1 MKGNFKKGI
10 SVALSLALTVSSFA
24 LPDTAKNV
32 NADNLPTTKLGVG
45 SIGTGSN
52 EPDAAKLPRTS
63 TQGKYRFTTDNYNS
77 KHKALDT
84 NDWASNWLWDLEG
97 DRDTDSTNALS
108 GTAYALPL
116 CYLMKKDGLRVTKP
130 AMTSSNTNVSA
141 YNIKDN
147 DTLCDFKISPD
158 WTCTNNNID
167 EVTDWSYKAVTTNP
181 QNAGQKMYTTMTQG
195 SPFAF
200 IEMENTN
207 TIYLEKLRVTFPS
220 EIIYEDTYNGSKMVV
235 FRTNDITSSVNG
247 YPSATYQ
254 YYAVFL
260 PENTTVTHMGT
271 TDKTNNDKIGK
282 LKFTFPSNNKAYM
295 SVAWLCESRNIDN
308 NMGIKYAKEYRPYAF
323 NIITNTTADYSYNE
337 STGNVQT
344 KYTYSFSKKAESTAD
359 GTIMGIL
366 PHQYKN
372 MSNVTYMDNKAIT
385 LRGYMK
391 FIKGSSYTTN
401 MTYNGIIPYM
411 PSLSSDDS
419 QGREELQKYVNNFV
433 NKYMTGAGNWTLAND
448 EGNETY
454 YHGKKLNRS
463 AQVVAAAKAV
473 GDEGNAQKVLNGLEK
488 NLEDWFTYSG
498 NSDKHY
504 FTYLGEGVGA
514 LLGFQSSFNSVD
526 QFNDHHFHYGYFIE
540 SAASVGLYDREWLNN
555 YKDVVKQLIYDIACP
570 YRNNKECVA
579 DCGNAYPYLRSFS
592 PYEGHSWA
600 SGYEDERTGN
610 NQESTSEA
618 INAWAGIILFGELT
632 NNTKIRDLGIYLY
645 TTESE
650 AADEYWFD
658 KDEETYKIDSTK
670 FDAPMASM
678 VWGGKVDYS
687 TWFGQQYTQGIQI
700 CPINSWSFY
709 LVKNANKITGKDYIK
724 KYYNADKTYKNAKGG
739 STEHWNDMWAEYY
752 AIADPD
758 YAMNTVWTKNAINDG
773 ESQAHTYHFIRA
785 LQDYGT
791 PDLTFKSNSPTAS
804 VFNKNGVYT
813 YVAYNASNTAKTVTF
828 TSKSGQTVSIKASP
842 NTMTTV
848 NANEVNKSSYVV
860 EYYGKDLNSNN
871 YSLLGSE
878 VKYADAGANV
888 TATEKNFTGF
898 KFDNSNSNNIKQG
911 TVNAN
916 GSLVLKMYYNRE
928 TYSISYDLVGG
939 VKNNTGL
946 YPTSYIYGQQITL
959 DTPKRDGYDFAGW
972 YKESTYNTKVDAI
985 SSKVNGNITLYAKWI
1000 PAGTISVNEDMYLTF
1015 DANVNGTFTIVGD
1028 KKYNAVSVLYKVVN
1042 TESEAKELAESKAE
1056 VGFVSWGM
1064 EATDTGWSHTRS
1076 LKGDEGK
1083 YIVFYFIRYDENG
1096 GYKSE
1101 YGYGKIQANGG
1112 NIETT
1117 KAPETTTTKVA
1128 ETTTKAPET
1137 TTKISETTTKV
1148 LETTKPAAGDSK
1160 YESLNYKD
1168 IANNNNGEFDKGL
1181 LGCKYALIEG
1191 KLNVCQFQNT
1201 GFGELYMAV
1210 GGMGAGNFK
1219 ATINGRNVTKTQG
1232 TGVFMNPASDFLT
1245 YKYNV
1250 VEISSDDGT
1259 ATVIILNP
1267 NKTGTYNQTT
1277 PETTTKSQETTTKA
1291 PETTTKAPETTTK
1304 SQETTTKAPETT
1316 TKKQEQT
1323 TKAPETT
1330 TKKQEQTTKAPETTT
1345 KKQEQT
1351 TKAPETTTTKVAET
1365 TTKIS
1370 ETTTKVLETTKPAA
1384 GDSKYESLNYK
1395 DIANNNNGEFDKG
1408 LLGCKYA
1415 LIEGKLNVCQF
1426 QNTGFGELYMAVG
1439 GMGAGNFKAT
1449 INGRNVTKTQGTGVF
1464 INPASDYVTYKYN
1477 VVEISSDDGK
1487 AIVIILNPNKTGTY
1501 NQTTP
1506 ETTTKAPETTTK
1518 SQETTTKAPETTT
1531 KSQETT
1537 TKAPETT
1544 TKSQETT
1551 TKAPETTT
1559 KSQETTTKAPE
1570 TTTKSQETTTKAP
1583 ETTTKKQEQT
1593 TKAPETTTKSQETT
1607 TKAPETTTKKQ
1618 EQTTKA
1624 PETTKKQEQT
1634 TKAPETTTKKQEQTT
1649 KAPETTT
1656 KKQEQTTKAPETT
1669 KSQQTDNNN
1678 TITTDAKNTTT
1689 AGNSEGINGT
1699 SAEKT
1704 ALGRAAFSKKIKKK
1718 LSLKKIKVS
1727 IKKVENATGYEVRVA
1742 TSKKFKKTLY
1752 KKSYKKVAF
1761 TLKSKKLANK
1771 KKLYI
1776 KVRAYVLDGTNK
1788 IYGKWSKVKKVKI
1801 K

>member
-709 LVKNANKITGKDYIK
+709 LGKNANKITGKDYIK

-928 TYSISYDLVGG
+928 TYSISYELVGG

-1168 IANNNNGEFDKGL
+1168 IDNNNNGEFDKGL

-1291 PETTTKAPETTTK
+1291 PETTTK

-1345 KKQEQT
+1345 K
-1351 TKAPETTTTKVAET
+1351 
-1365 TTKIS
+1365 IS

-1395 DIANNNNGEFDKG
+1395 DIDNNNNGEFDKG

-1531 KSQETT
+1531 K
-1537 TKAPETT
+1537 
-1544 TKSQETT
+1544 
-1551 TKAPETTT
+1551 
-1559 KSQETTTKAPE
+1559 
-1570 TTTKSQETTTKAP
+1570 
-1583 ETTTKKQEQT
+1583 KQEQT

-1624 PETTKKQEQT
+1624 PE
-1634 TKAPETTTKKQEQTT
+1634 
-1649 KAPETTT
+1649 TT

>member
-45 SIGTGSN
+45 SIGAGSN

-63 TQGKYRFTTDNYNS
+63 TQGKYRFTTDNYNN
-77 KHKALDT
+77 KHQALDT

-130 AMTSSNTNVSA
+130 AMTSNNTNVSA

-419 QGREELQKYVNNFV
+419 QGREELQKYVNDFV

-709 LVKNANKITGKDYIK
+709 LGKNANKITGKDYIK

-1181 LGCKYALIEG
+1181 LGCKYAVISGEINACL
-1191 KLNVCQFQNT
+1191 FQNK
-1201 GFGELYMAV
+1201 GFSELYMAV

-1291 PETTTKAPETTTK
+1291 PETTTK

-1330 TKKQEQTTKAPETTT
+1330 TKKQEQTTKAP
-1345 KKQEQT
+1345 
-1351 TKAPETTTTKVAET
+1351 ET

-1415 LIEGKLNVCQF
+1415 VISGEINACLF
-1426 QNTGFGELYMAVG
+1426 QNKGFSELYMAVG

-1501 NQTTP
+1501 NQTTS

-1544 TKSQETT
+1544 TKKQE
-1551 TKAPETTT
+1551 
-1559 KSQETTTKAPE
+1559 QTTKAPE

-1649 KAPETTT
+1649 KAPETT
-1656 KKQEQTTKAPETT
+1656 

-1689 AGNSEGINGT
+1689 AGNSEGINGI

>member
-709 LVKNANKITGKDYIK
+709 LGKNANKITGKDYIK

-928 TYSISYDLVGG
+928 TYSISYELVGG

-1181 LGCKYALIEG
+1181 LGCKYAVISGEINACL
-1191 KLNVCQFQNT
+1191 FQNK
-1201 GFGELYMAV
+1201 GFSELYMAV

-1291 PETTTKAPETTTK
+1291 PETTTK

-1345 KKQEQT
+1345 K
-1351 TKAPETTTTKVAET
+1351 
-1365 TTKIS
+1365 IS

-1395 DIANNNNGEFDKG
+1395 DIDNNNNGEFDKG

-1559 KSQETTTKAPE
+1559 K
-1570 TTTKSQETTTKAP
+1570 
-1583 ETTTKKQEQT
+1583 KQEQT

-1624 PETTKKQEQT
+1624 PE
-1634 TKAPETTTKKQEQTT
+1634 
-1649 KAPETTT
+1649 TT

>member
-45 SIGTGSN
+45 SIGAGSN

-419 QGREELQKYVNNFV
+419 QGREELQKYVNDFV

-709 LVKNANKITGKDYIK
+709 LGKNANKITGKDYIK

-928 TYSISYDLVGG
+928 TYSISYELVGG

-1181 LGCKYALIEG
+1181 LGCKYAVISGEINACL
-1191 KLNVCQFQNT
+1191 FQNK
-1201 GFGELYMAV
+1201 GFSELYMAV

-1291 PETTTKAPETTTK
+1291 PETTTK

-1345 KKQEQT
+1345 K
-1351 TKAPETTTTKVAET
+1351 
-1365 TTKIS
+1365 IS

-1395 DIANNNNGEFDKG
+1395 DIDNNNNGEFDKG

-1501 NQTTP
+1501 NQTTS

-1544 TKSQETT
+1544 TKSQET
-1551 TKAPETTT
+1551 
-1559 KSQETTTKAPE
+1559 
-1570 TTTKSQETTTKAP
+1570 
-1583 ETTTKKQEQT
+1583 
-1593 TKAPETTTKSQETT
+1593 
-1607 TKAPETTTKKQ
+1607 
-1618 EQTTKA
+1618 
-1624 PETTKKQEQT
+1624 T

>member
-709 LVKNANKITGKDYIK
+709 LGKNANKITGKDYIK

-1181 LGCKYALIEG
+1181 LGCKYAVISGEINACL
-1191 KLNVCQFQNT
+1191 FQNK
-1201 GFGELYMAV
+1201 GFSELYMAV

-1291 PETTTKAPETTTK
+1291 PETTTK

-1330 TKKQEQTTKAPETTT
+1330 TKKQEQTTKAP
-1345 KKQEQT
+1345 
-1351 TKAPETTTTKVAET
+1351 ET

-1415 LIEGKLNVCQF
+1415 VISGEINACLF
-1426 QNTGFGELYMAVG
+1426 QNKGFSELYMAVG

-1501 NQTTP
+1501 NQTT
-1506 ETTTKAPETTTK
+1506 
-1518 SQETTTKAPETTT
+1518 S
-1531 KSQETT
+1531 ETT

-1607 TKAPETTTKKQ
+1607 TKAPETTTKSQ
-1618 EQTTKA
+1618 ETTTKA
-1624 PETTKKQEQT
+1624 PETTTKKQEQT
-1634 TKAPETTTKKQEQTT
+1634 TKAPETTTKSQETTTKAPETTTKKQEQTTKAPETTKKQEQTT

>member
-709 LVKNANKITGKDYIK
+709 LGKNANKITGKDYIK

-1181 LGCKYALIEG
+1181 LGCKYAVISGEINACL
-1191 KLNVCQFQNT
+1191 FQNK
-1201 GFGELYMAV
+1201 GFSELYMAV

-1291 PETTTKAPETTTK
+1291 PETTTK
-1304 SQETTTKAPETT
+1304 
-1316 TKKQEQT
+1316 KQEQT

-1330 TKKQEQTTKAPETTT
+1330 TKKQEQTTKAP
-1345 KKQEQT
+1345 
-1351 TKAPETTTTKVAET
+1351 ET

-1395 DIANNNNGEFDKG
+1395 DIDNNNNGEFDKG

-1501 NQTTP
+1501 NQTT
-1506 ETTTKAPETTTK
+1506 
-1518 SQETTTKAPETTT
+1518 S
-1531 KSQETT
+1531 ETT

-1593 TKAPETTTKSQETT
+1593 TKAPE
-1607 TKAPETTTKKQ
+1607 
-1618 EQTTKA
+1618 
-1624 PETTKKQEQT
+1624 
-1634 TKAPETTTKKQEQTT
+1634 TTKKQEQTT

>member
-709 LVKNANKITGKDYIK
+709 LGKNANKITGKDYIK

-928 TYSISYDLVGG
+928 TYSISYELVGG

-1181 LGCKYALIEG
+1181 LGCKYAVISGEINACL
-1191 KLNVCQFQNT
+1191 FQNK
-1201 GFGELYMAV
+1201 GFSELYMAV

-1291 PETTTKAPETTTK
+1291 PETTTK
-1304 SQETTTKAPETT
+1304 
-1316 TKKQEQT
+1316 KQEQT

-1330 TKKQEQTTKAPETTT
+1330 TKKQEQTTKAP
-1345 KKQEQT
+1345 
-1351 TKAPETTTTKVAET
+1351 ET

-1395 DIANNNNGEFDKG
+1395 DIDNNNNGEFDKG

-1531 KSQETT
+1531 K
-1537 TKAPETT
+1537 
-1544 TKSQETT
+1544 
-1551 TKAPETTT
+1551 
-1559 KSQETTTKAPE
+1559 
-1570 TTTKSQETTTKAP
+1570 
-1583 ETTTKKQEQT
+1583 KQEQT

-1624 PETTKKQEQT
+1624 PE
-1634 TKAPETTTKKQEQTT
+1634 
-1649 KAPETTT
+1649 TT

>member
-709 LVKNANKITGKDYIK
+709 LGKNANKITGKDYIK

-928 TYSISYDLVGG
+928 TYSISYELVGG

-1181 LGCKYALIEG
+1181 LGCKYAVISGEINACL
-1191 KLNVCQFQNT
+1191 FQNK
-1201 GFGELYMAV
+1201 GFSELYMAV

-1291 PETTTKAPETTTK
+1291 PETTTK

-1345 KKQEQT
+1345 K
-1351 TKAPETTTTKVAET
+1351 
-1365 TTKIS
+1365 IS

-1395 DIANNNNGEFDKG
+1395 DIDNNNNGEFDKG

-1559 KSQETTTKAPE
+1559 K
-1570 TTTKSQETTTKAP
+1570 
-1583 ETTTKKQEQT
+1583 KQEQT
-1593 TKAPETTTKSQETT
+1593 TKAPE
-1607 TKAPETTTKKQ
+1607 
-1618 EQTTKA
+1618 
-1624 PETTKKQEQT
+1624 
-1634 TKAPETTTKKQEQTT
+1634 
-1649 KAPETTT
+1649 TT

>member
-709 LVKNANKITGKDYIK
+709 LGKNANKITGKDYIK

-1181 LGCKYALIEG
+1181 LGCKYAVISGEINACL
-1191 KLNVCQFQNT
+1191 FQNK
-1201 GFGELYMAV
+1201 GFSELYMAV

-1291 PETTTKAPETTTK
+1291 PETTTK

-1345 KKQEQT
+1345 K
-1351 TKAPETTTTKVAET
+1351 
-1365 TTKIS
+1365 IS

-1395 DIANNNNGEFDKG
+1395 DIDNNNNGEFDKG

-1501 NQTTP
+1501 NQTT
-1506 ETTTKAPETTTK
+1506 
-1518 SQETTTKAPETTT
+1518 S
-1531 KSQETT
+1531 ETT

-1593 TKAPETTTKSQETT
+1593 TKAPE
-1607 TKAPETTTKKQ
+1607 
-1618 EQTTKA
+1618 
-1624 PETTKKQEQT
+1624 
-1634 TKAPETTTKKQEQTT
+1634 TTKKQEQTT

>member
-419 QGREELQKYVNNFV
+419 QGREELQKYVNDFV

-650 AADEYWFD
+650 SADEYWFD

-709 LVKNANKITGKDYIK
+709 LGKNANKITGKDYIK

-1181 LGCKYALIEG
+1181 LGCKYAVISGEINACL
-1191 KLNVCQFQNT
+1191 FQNK
-1201 GFGELYMAV
+1201 GFSELYMAV

-1291 PETTTKAPETTTK
+1291 PETTTK

-1345 KKQEQT
+1345 K
-1351 TKAPETTTTKVAET
+1351 
-1365 TTKIS
+1365 IS

-1395 DIANNNNGEFDKG
+1395 DIDNNNNGEFDKG

-1501 NQTTP
+1501 NQTT
-1506 ETTTKAPETTTK
+1506 
-1518 SQETTTKAPETTT
+1518 S
-1531 KSQETT
+1531 ETT

-1593 TKAPETTTKSQETT
+1593 TKAPE
-1607 TKAPETTTKKQ
+1607 
-1618 EQTTKA
+1618 
-1624 PETTKKQEQT
+1624 
-1634 TKAPETTTKKQEQTT
+1634 TTKKQEQTT

>member
-419 QGREELQKYVNNFV
+419 QGREELQKYVNDFV

-650 AADEYWFD
+650 SADEYWFD

-709 LVKNANKITGKDYIK
+709 LGKNANKITGKDYIK

-1181 LGCKYALIEG
+1181 LGCKYAVISGEINACL
-1191 KLNVCQFQNT
+1191 FQNK
-1201 GFGELYMAV
+1201 GFSELYMAV

-1291 PETTTKAPETTTK
+1291 PETTTK

-1345 KKQEQT
+1345 K
-1351 TKAPETTTTKVAET
+1351 
-1365 TTKIS
+1365 IS

-1395 DIANNNNGEFDKG
+1395 DIDNNNNGEFDKG

-1501 NQTTP
+1501 NQTT
-1506 ETTTKAPETTTK
+1506 
-1518 SQETTTKAPETTT
+1518 S
-1531 KSQETT
+1531 ETT

-1624 PETTKKQEQT
+1624 PE
-1634 TKAPETTTKKQEQTT
+1634 TTKKQEQTT

>member
-45 SIGTGSN
+45 SIGTGSI

-63 TQGKYRFTTDNYNS
+63 TQGKYRFTTDNYNN
-77 KHKALDT
+77 KHQALDT

-130 AMTSSNTNVSA
+130 AMTSNNTNVSA

-419 QGREELQKYVNNFV
+419 QGREELQKYVNDFV

-709 LVKNANKITGKDYIK
+709 LGKNANKITGKDYIK

-804 VFNKNGVYT
+804 VFNKNGAYT

-828 TSKSGQTVSIKASP
+828 TSKSGKTVSIKASP

-848 NANEVNKSSYVV
+848 NENEVNKSSYVV

-1181 LGCKYALIEG
+1181 LGCKYAVISGEINACL
-1191 KLNVCQFQNT
+1191 FQNK
-1201 GFGELYMAV
+1201 GFSELYMAV

-1291 PETTTKAPETTTK
+1291 PETTTKK
-1304 SQETTTKAPETT
+1304 QEQTTKAPETT

-1365 TTKIS
+1365 TTKAPETTTKIS

-1415 LIEGKLNVCQF
+1415 LIEGELNVCQF
-1426 QNTGFGELYMAVG
+1426 QNTGFSELYMAVG

-1464 INPASDYVTYKYN
+1464 MNPASDFLTYKYN

-1506 ETTTKAPETTTK
+1506 ETTTKSQETTTKAPETTTKSQETTTKAPETTTKKQEQTTKAPETTTK

-1607 TKAPETTTKKQ
+1607 KAPETTTKKQ
-1618 EQTTKA
+1618 EQI
-1624 PETTKKQEQT
+1624 
-1634 TKAPETTTKKQEQTT
+1634 
-1649 KAPETTT
+1649 
-1656 KKQEQTTKAPETT
+1656 TKAPETT

>member
-709 LVKNANKITGKDYIK
+709 LGKNANKITGKDYIK

-1181 LGCKYALIEG
+1181 LGCKYAVISGEINACL
-1191 KLNVCQFQNT
+1191 FQNK
-1201 GFGELYMAV
+1201 GFSELYMAV

-1291 PETTTKAPETTTK
+1291 PETTTK

-1345 KKQEQT
+1345 K
-1351 TKAPETTTTKVAET
+1351 
-1365 TTKIS
+1365 IS

-1395 DIANNNNGEFDKG
+1395 DIDNNNNGEFDKG

-1501 NQTTP
+1501 NQTT
-1506 ETTTKAPETTTK
+1506 
-1518 SQETTTKAPETTT
+1518 S
-1531 KSQETT
+1531 ETT

-1607 TKAPETTTKKQ
+1607 TKAPETTTKSQ
-1618 EQTTKA
+1618 ETTTKA
-1624 PETTKKQEQT
+1624 PETTTKKQEQT
-1634 TKAPETTTKKQEQTT
+1634 TKAPETTTKSQETTTKAPETTTKKQEQTTKAPETTKKQEQTT

>member
-45 SIGTGSN
+45 SIGAGSN

-63 TQGKYRFTTDNYNS
+63 TQGKYRFTTDNYNN
-77 KHKALDT
+77 KHQALDT

-130 AMTSSNTNVSA
+130 AMTSNNTNVSA

-419 QGREELQKYVNNFV
+419 QGREELQKYVNDFV

-709 LVKNANKITGKDYIK
+709 LGKNANKITGKDYIK

-804 VFNKNGVYT
+804 VFNKNGAYT

-828 TSKSGQTVSIKASP
+828 TSKSGKTVSIKASP

-848 NANEVNKSSYVV
+848 NGNEVNKSSYVV

-1181 LGCKYALIEG
+1181 LGCKYAVISGEINACL
-1191 KLNVCQFQNT
+1191 FQNK
-1201 GFGELYMAV
+1201 GFSELYMAV

-1291 PETTTKAPETTTK
+1291 PETTTK

-1345 KKQEQT
+1345 K
-1351 TKAPETTTTKVAET
+1351 
-1365 TTKIS
+1365 IS

-1395 DIANNNNGEFDKG
+1395 DIDNNNNGEFDKG

-1501 NQTTP
+1501 NQTTS

-1544 TKSQETT
+1544 I
-1551 TKAPETTT
+1551 
-1559 KSQETTTKAPE
+1559 
-1570 TTTKSQETTTKAP
+1570 KSQETTTKAP

-1607 TKAPETTTKKQ
+1607 TKAPETTTKAPETTTKKQ

-1624 PETTKKQEQT
+1624 PETTTKSQETT

>member
-709 LVKNANKITGKDYIK
+709 LGKNANKITGKDYIK

-1181 LGCKYALIEG
+1181 LGCKYAVISGEINACL
-1191 KLNVCQFQNT
+1191 FQNK
-1201 GFGELYMAV
+1201 GFSELYMAV

-1291 PETTTKAPETTTK
+1291 PETTTK

-1345 KKQEQT
+1345 K
-1351 TKAPETTTTKVAET
+1351 
-1365 TTKIS
+1365 IS

-1395 DIANNNNGEFDKG
+1395 DIDNNNNGEFDKG

-1501 NQTTP
+1501 NQTT
-1506 ETTTKAPETTTK
+1506 
-1518 SQETTTKAPETTT
+1518 S
-1531 KSQETT
+1531 ETT

-1607 TKAPETTTKKQ
+1607 TKAPETTTKAPETTTKKQ

-1624 PETTKKQEQT
+1624 PETTTKSQETT

-1649 KAPETTT
+1649 KAPETT

>member
-63 TQGKYRFTTDNYNS
+63 KQGKYRFTTDNYNS
-77 KHKALDT
+77 KHQALDT

-419 QGREELQKYVNNFV
+419 QGREELQKYVNDFV

-540 SAASVGLYDREWLNN
+540 SAASVGLYNREWLNN

-709 LVKNANKITGKDYIK
+709 LGKNANKITGKDYIK

-1181 LGCKYALIEG
+1181 LGCKYAVISGEINACL
-1191 KLNVCQFQNT
+1191 FQNK
-1201 GFGELYMAV
+1201 GFSELYMAV

-1277 PETTTKSQETTTKA
+1277 PETTTKSQETTT
-1291 PETTTKAPETTTK
+1291 TT
-1304 SQETTTKAPETT
+1304 
-1316 TKKQEQT
+1316 
-1323 TKAPETT
+1323 
-1330 TKKQEQTTKAPETTT
+1330 PETTT

-1559 KSQETTTKAPE
+1559 K
-1570 TTTKSQETTTKAP
+1570 
-1583 ETTTKKQEQT
+1583 
-1593 TKAPETTTKSQETT
+1593 
-1607 TKAPETTTKKQ
+1607 KQ

-1634 TKAPETTTKKQEQTT
+1634 TKTPETTTKKQEQTT

>member
-45 SIGTGSN
+45 SIGAGSN

-63 TQGKYRFTTDNYNS
+63 TQGKYRFTTDNYNN
-77 KHKALDT
+77 KHQALDT

-419 QGREELQKYVNNFV
+419 QGREELQKYVNDFV

-709 LVKNANKITGKDYIK
+709 LGKNANKITGKDYIK

-928 TYSISYDLVGG
+928 TYSISYELVGG

-1117 KAPETTTTKVA
+1117 KAPETTTTKVV

-1181 LGCKYALIEG
+1181 LGCKYAVISGEINACL
-1191 KLNVCQFQNT
+1191 FQNK
-1201 GFGELYMAV
+1201 GFSELYMAV

-1291 PETTTKAPETTTK
+1291 PETTTK

-1351 TKAPETTTTKVAET
+1351 TKAPET

-1559 KSQETTTKAPE
+1559 KKQEQTTKAPETTTKSQETTTKAPE

-1624 PETTKKQEQT
+1624 PE
-1634 TKAPETTTKKQEQTT
+1634 TTKKQEQTT

>member
-63 TQGKYRFTTDNYNS
+63 KQGKYRFTTDNYNS
-77 KHKALDT
+77 KHQALDT

-419 QGREELQKYVNNFV
+419 QGREELQKYVNDFV

-709 LVKNANKITGKDYIK
+709 LGKNANKITGKDYIK

-1148 LETTKPAAGDSK
+1148 LETTKPVAGDSKYESLNYKDIANNNNGEFDKGLLGCKYAVISGEINACLFQNKGFSELYMAVGGMGAGNFKATINGRNVTKTQGTGVFMNPASDFLTYKYNVVEISSDDGTATVIILNPNKTGTYNQTTPETTTKSQETTTKAPETTTKSQETTTKAPETTTKKQEQTTKAPETTTKISETTTKVLETTKPAAGDSK

-1168 IANNNNGEFDKGL
+1168 IDNNNNGEFDKGL

-1277 PETTTKSQETTTKA
+1277 S
-1291 PETTTKAPETTTK
+1291 
-1304 SQETTTKAPETT
+1304 
-1316 TKKQEQT
+1316 
-1323 TKAPETT
+1323 
-1330 TKKQEQTTKAPETTT
+1330 
-1345 KKQEQT
+1345 
-1351 TKAPETTTTKVAET
+1351 
-1365 TTKIS
+1365 
-1370 ETTTKVLETTKPAA
+1370 
-1384 GDSKYESLNYK
+1384 
-1395 DIANNNNGEFDKG
+1395 
-1408 LLGCKYA
+1408 
-1415 LIEGKLNVCQF
+1415 
-1426 QNTGFGELYMAVG
+1426 
-1439 GMGAGNFKAT
+1439 
-1449 INGRNVTKTQGTGVF
+1449 
-1464 INPASDYVTYKYN
+1464 
-1477 VVEISSDDGK
+1477 
-1487 AIVIILNPNKTGTY
+1487 
-1501 NQTTP
+1501 
-1506 ETTTKAPETTTK
+1506 
-1518 SQETTTKAPETTT
+1518 
-1531 KSQETT
+1531 ETT

-1607 TKAPETTTKKQ
+1607 TKAPETTTKSQ
-1618 EQTTKA
+1618 ETTTKA
-1624 PETTKKQEQT
+1624 PETTTKKQEQT
-1634 TKAPETTTKKQEQTT
+1634 TKAPETTTKSQETTTKAPETTTKKQEQTTKAPETTKKQEQTT